1 MVTSNSN
8 SQKYPDAKAIQN
20 DYPTVS
26 PSVFQDLASKSVD
39 TLINNMRVNLRNP
52 QYKAELLKKRNRIQS
67 YALTSTE
74 TIVLDGKTPKVQTI
88 KRPVSGQ
95 VAMIDWLNITFDIA
109 TIDEKYRRTN
119 EDDDQ
124 YHALCQ
130 AAVADFAPT
139 LARIFGKK
147 YSTVSQRQN
156 GSNFYKYSF
165 DFGENYGKI
174 CIGGQ
179 RLSLIHI

>member
-95 VAMIDWLNITFDIA
+95 VG
-109 TIDEKYRRTN
+109 R
-119 EDDDQ
+119 
-124 YHALCQ
+124 
-130 AAVADFAPT
+130 
-139 LARIFGKK
+139 
-147 YSTVSQRQN
+147 
-156 GSNFYKYSF
+156 
-165 DFGENYGKI
+165 GETRNA
-174 CIGGQ
+174 
-179 RLSLIHI
+179 SV